1 MKKLALKPLSAAC
14 ALAFAAALPMAA
26 QADVKVETL
35 THIDDVTGLSNHDS
49 DTTDYFQGSKKREE
63 NQRKFTGAVL
73 GGWQKFRGEDKGSM
87 DIDIYDV
94 SANKHWNVDPQKKV
108 YSVESIYD
116 PNQPSK
122 APPEGG
128 TTQKQEQPE
137 QNKDVKVTKNE
148 FTVKDTG
155 QSKNINGF
163 DAHEYLITWDYET
176 QNTKTGETAKNLM
189 TTDTWT
195 STDARLVKARDAER
209 SYDKAYAE
217 LMHMPAPA
225 NSDDANAFG
234 VGANSHIEVNG
245 QDMKEAVAKLRT
257 IKGLPVST
265 DIRWEAAGTDK
276 DGKPTNDADAG
287 KDSSKSL
294 DSALGSLFG
303 HKSDDSDKSKEQKAA
318 GTPGMTTLFSSHME
332 IKGVDTGA
340 VDAAQFQ
347 VPSDYKVDD

>member
-1 MKKLALKPLSAAC
+1 GGAW
-14 ALAFAAALPMAA
+14 
-26 QADVKVETL
+26 
-35 THIDDVTGLSNHDS
+35 
-49 DTTDYFQGSKKREE
+49 
-63 NQRKFTGAVL
+63 QRFK
-73 GGWQKFRGEDKGSM
+73 GEDKGSM
-87 DIDIYDV
+87 DIDIFDV
-94 SANKHWNVDPQKKV
+94 SANKHWDVDPQKKV

-116 PNQPSK
+116 PNQPNK

-128 TTQKQEQPE
+128 TTQQQQQEQ
-137 QNKDVKVTKNE
+137 QDKDVKVIKNE

-163 DAHEYLITWDYET
+163 DTHEYLITWDYET

-195 STDARLVKARDAER
+195 STDGKLVKARDAER
-209 SYDKAYAE
+209 AYDKAYAE

-225 NSDDANAFG
+225 SSDDADAFG
-234 VGANSHIEVNG
+234 LGSNAHIEVNG
-245 QDMKEAVAKLRT
+245 EDMKSAVAKLRT

-276 DGKPTNDADAG
+276 DGKATNDADAG

-294 DSALGSLFG
+294 DGALCSLFG
-303 HKSDDSDKSKEQKAA
+303 HKSDDSDKGKDQKSQ

-332 IKGVDTGA
+332 VKAVDTSA
-340 VDAAQFQ
+340 VDASQFQ

>member
-1 MKKLALKPLSAAC
+1 MNKHSMKPISIAC
-14 ALAFAAALPMAA
+14 GLVFAAALPLAA

-35 THIDDVTGLSNHDS
+35 THIEDVTGLSNHDS

-73 GGWQKFRGEDKGSM
+73 GAWQKFRGEDKGSM

-94 SANKHWNVDPQKKV
+94 TANKHWNVDPQKKV
-108 YSVESIYD
+108 YNVEPIYD

-128 TTQKQEQPE
+128 RAEQQQKPE
-137 QNKDVKVTKNE
+137 QDKDVKVTKNE

-155 QSKNINGF
+155 QSKNVNGF

-176 QNTKTGETAKNLM
+176 ENTKTGETSKNLM

-195 STDARLVKARDAER
+195 SPDPKLVKARDAER
-209 SYDKAYAE
+209 AYDKAYAE
-217 LMHMPAPA
+217 LMHMPAPPA
-225 NSDDANAFG
+225 SDDASAFG
-234 VGANSHIEVNG
+234 VSANSHIEVNG
-245 QDMKEAVAKLRT
+245 QDMKDAVAKLHT
-257 IKGLPVST
+257 IKGLPVFT
-265 DIRWEAAGTDK
+265 DIRWEAAGADK
-276 DGKPTNDADAG
+276 DGKQTNDSDAG
-287 KDSSKSL
+287 KDSGKSL

-303 HKSDDSDKSKEQKAA
+303 HKSDDSDKKKDDKAQ

-332 IKGVDTGA
+332 VKAVDTAA

-347 VPSDYKVDD
+347 VPSDYKADD